1 MGKERLQAEKLQS
14 GKMTALNHKE
24 CYLKEK
30 NFYAKYLLP
39 GLSFCVVGANGTGEM
54 LNYFITVFLYYTHP
68 ILQIES

>member
-54 LNYFITVFLYYTHP
+54 LNSIFILHTHP